1 MTREDDQMKA
11 RIEIQMSIEDAHT
24 LNELARKEGR
34 TRKNFIEQLCFQR
47 IEQHI
52 LSLKALAKKI
62 KKKKITST
70 ELPTKRKSS
79 NGR

>member
-1 MTREDDQMKA
+1 MTNENDQMKA

-47 IEQHI
+47 IEKHI
-52 LSLKALAKKI
+52 LSLKSVG
-62 KKKKITST
+62 KKKK
-70 ELPTKRKSS
+70 K
-79 NGR
+79 